1 MVRSAKVWMLL
12 KEPFFPLHR
21 VVSVNGIC
29 ICIWDVGVCGE
40 DDVWGGG
47 DISLVSVSMEES
59 IRSMLL
65 GLEQAVVEVV
75 QLA

>member
-29 ICIWDVGVCGE
+29 ACVCVCVCG
-40 DDVWGGG
+40 DDDCGGGG

-59 IRSMLL
+59 MMLE
-65 GLEQAVVEVV
+65 LEQAVVEVV

>member
-1 MVRSAKVWMLL
+1 MVRSAKEWMLL

-29 ICIWDVGVCGE
+29 IWDVCGCVWDE
-40 DDVWGGG
+40 DDWGGGG